1 MAGAD
6 AEMAGQTSLRQV
18 HAETERKE
26 QGKKIGGWVSEVL
39 EHMSL
44 VLLVFFSFSFFLLK
58 YSMRVRILHVH
69 PSMQMEYV
77 SIRQHTSA
85 YVSIRQHTPNIACA
99 PVTANGILHWNIS
112 AFFLSG

>member
-1 MAGAD
+1 MLAGAD

-26 QGKKIGGWVSEVL
+26 QEKKIGGWVSEVL

-44 VLLVFFSFSFFLLK
+44 VLLVFFSFFFFFFLK
-58 YSMRVRILHVH
+58 YSICVGILHVH
-69 PSMQMEYV
+69 PSMHMEYV

-85 YVSIRQHTPNIACA
+85 YAEYCMHPSLEYCT
-99 PVTANGILHWNIS
+99 GIFPL
-112 AFFLSG
+112 FFCPR